1 MMATITVQQAEDSAK
16 EARSANLDLTFQVKT
31 LNQQAEEAQGQY
43 QASQRALKDVEAQLQ
58 QKARDEVLAQETLS
72 SATDKIATLERDLK
86 HANEELQALQK
97 THCEMREHDE
107 QVCAHYSHQAASC
120 FVLSRILTCAV

>member
-1 MMATITVQQAEDSAK
+1 MATITVQQAEDSAK

-97 THCEMREHDE
+97 THCEMRG
-107 QVCAHYSHQAASC
+107 
-120 FVLSRILTCAV
+120 